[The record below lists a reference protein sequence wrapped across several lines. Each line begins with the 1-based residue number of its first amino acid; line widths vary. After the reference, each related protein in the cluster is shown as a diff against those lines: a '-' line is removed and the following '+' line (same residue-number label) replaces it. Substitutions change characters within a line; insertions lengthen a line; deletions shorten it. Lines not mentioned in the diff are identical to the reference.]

1 MTGLLSLSPFV
12 EVFPCPTCRET
23 INTSIARCPFC
34 STPIDEAAAKA
45 SAAETSRI
53 SQACSDASY
62 LKVMLGTLI
71 PFAGLVFFPFLGL
84 AGLIGFVFIKYAV
97 PFMALR
103 WWIKYGRIRS
113 QDVDLKSARKTVVV
127 ASAVSL
133 AVLVFIHVHL
143 FGLTL

>member
-1 MTGLLSLSPFV
+1 MP
-12 EVFPCPTCRET
+12 
-23 INTSIARCPFC
+23 RCPFC
-34 STPIDEAAAKA
+34 GAAIDRALAEA
-45 SAAETSRI
+45 SAAETSKI

-103 WWIKYGRIRS
+103 WWIKYGRIKS
-113 QDVDLKSARKTVVV
+113 EDVDLKSARKTVVV